1 MIFEYL
7 EIMYNS
13 YLSTPFKNCKMNI
26 RNSLKLIAL
35 LAFGITQSCNK
46 AEKTEDMSNPF
57 FSEYKTP
64 FNLPP
69 FERIRAGHYLPAFE
83 KGIDEAREDLK
94 KIIENKETPT
104 FKNTVEALDRMGS
117 LLNRVSD
124 VFFAQAGANTND
136 TIQEVEIKI
145 SPLLSAFGDEVM
157 LNPVIFE
164 KISKVY
170 ENRAK
175 YSLTDE
181 QQFMLG
187 NLYKSFLRNGARLD
201 REGQDTLKK
210 INQRLSVLTVKFSQN
225 VLAETNNYRLVI
237 DNEKDLAGL
246 PETLIAS
253 AAEEAEA
260 AGLKGRWVFTTKR
273 PSIFPFL
280 TYSENREKRK
290 ELFTA
295 YIMRG
300 NNGNEYDN
308 NEILAEI
315 IRLRAER
322 AKLLGYRDHA
332 SLVLEKSMAGNPENV
347 FTLLNNLWQKAI
359 PVAVRER
366 DEMQSLASSEGRR
379 FKIEPWDWWYYAEKV
394 RKNKY
399 DLDDSELRPY
409 FKLENVLKGAFDVAE
424 RLYGIRFKPLAD
436 VPLPHP
442 EALAFEVVEA
452 DNSHTGILYFDF
464 PPRASKQQGAW
475 CGTYRSHHIEK
486 NKEIKPVVTTVFNFT
501 RPSGDTP
508 ALLSLEEVSTLF
520 HEFGHALESLFNKAV
535 YHETFV
541 ATDFVE
547 LPSQIMEH
555 WAIEPE
561 VLKLYA
567 KHYASGEVIPDE
579 LVAKIRK
586 SRLFNQG
593 FETVEYL
600 AASLLDMS
608 FHTLEAPVAIN
619 IQEYERNYF
628 KSVGLIPQIVSLHR
642 STYFLHITRGYDAGY
657 YSYIWS
663 AVLDNDAY
671 EAFRSKGIFDR
682 ETALSF
688 RRNILE
694 RNGTMDPMKMYVNFR
709 GREPEIEP
717 LLRNRGLI

>member
-1 MIFEYL
+1 MAI
-7 EIMYNS
+7 
-13 YLSTPFKNCKMNI
+13 
-26 RNSLKLIAL
+26 
-35 LAFGITQSCNK
+35 LAFGITQSCKK
-46 AEKTEDMSNPF
+46 ADKTVDMSNPF

-69 FERIRAGHYLPAFE
+69 FESIKAEHYMPAFE
-83 KGIDEAREDLK
+83 KGLVEAREDLR
-94 KIIENKETPT
+94 KIIENKGRPT
-104 FKNTVEALDRMGS
+104 FRNTVEALDRMGT
-117 LLNRVSD
+117 LLNRVSN

-136 TIQEVEIKI
+136 TIQETEIKI
-145 SPLLSAFGDEVM
+145 SPLLSAFEDEVM
-157 LNPVIFE
+157 LNPVLFE
-164 KISKVY
+164 KLSKVY

-181 QQFMLG
+181 QMYLLE
-187 NLYKSFLRNGARLD
+187 NLYRSFLRNGAKLD

-225 VLAETNNYRLVI
+225 VLSETNNYRLVI
-237 DNEKDLAGL
+237 ENEKDLKGL
-246 PETLIAS
+246 PESLIIS

-260 AGLKGRWVFTTKR
+260 AGLKGKWVFTTKR

-308 NEILAEI
+308 NEILSEI

-322 AKLLGYRDHA
+322 ARLLGYRDHA
-332 SLVLEKSMAGNPENV
+332 SLVLEKSMAGKPENV

-366 DEMQSLASSEGRR
+366 DEMQSLVSSGGKK
-379 FKIEPWDWWYYAEKV
+379 FNIEPWDWWYYAEKV

-409 FKLENVLKGAFDVAE
+409 FKLENVLNGAFDVAE
-424 RLYGIRFKPLAD
+424 RLYGIKFRPLSD

-442 EALAFEVVEA
+442 EAMAFEVVES
-452 DNSHTGILYFDF
+452 DNTHTGILYFDF

-475 CGTYRSHHIEK
+475 CGTYRSHHMEK
-486 NKEIKPVVTTVFNFT
+486 TKEIKPVVTTVFNFT
-501 RPSGDTP
+501 RPSGDIP

-520 HEFGHALESLFNKAV
+520 HEFGHALESLFSKAV

-567 KHYASGEVIPDE
+567 KHYITGDVIPEE
-579 LVAKIRK
+579 LVTKIQK

-600 AASLLDMS
+600 AASLLDMAY
-608 FHTLEAPVAIN
+608 HTLEAPAVIN

-628 KSVGLIPQIVSLHR
+628 RSVGLIPEIVSRYR
-642 STYFLHITRGYDAGY
+642 STYFLHITGGYDAGY

-671 EAFRSKGIFDR
+671 EAFRNKGIFDR
-682 ETALSF
+682 ETAQSF

-694 RNGTMDPMKMYVNFR
+694 KNGTMDPMKMYVNFR

-717 LLRNRGLI
+717 LLKNRGLI